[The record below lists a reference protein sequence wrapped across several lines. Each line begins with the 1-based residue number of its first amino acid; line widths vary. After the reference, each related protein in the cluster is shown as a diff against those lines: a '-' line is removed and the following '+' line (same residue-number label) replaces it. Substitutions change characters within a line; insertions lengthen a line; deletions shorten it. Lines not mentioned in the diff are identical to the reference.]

1 VNARRILLIESLEAA
16 GAAARDA
23 HARARALLAAG
34 YEARCAIVEPAGAR
48 ALHVAPVRKDTLVV
62 QAGARGQAILREWV
76 AGSAADAVLVAS
88 AVPGGG
94 GVGCWLARGSEPRAW
109 WWPTG
114 VSARAGDTDAAAAD
128 ADGDPMGSL
137 RRAGPLPVLPGA
149 GHAAGAAEPWP
160 HACAG
165 LEASV
170 LVEGRLSRT
179 PLPLWD
185 GDYLLVPAAL
195 GGAAGT
201 AAIEAFAAL
210 CEAHDG
216 LDLVVLA
223 DPQPAFE
230 RLARARGIGFRVH
243 FAGPAPRDAE
253 LAWLGAATAALI
265 AGDAPLS
272 GGLVLRA
279 LARGCALLAAPGAA
293 TAAPLE
299 SWLAA
304 RGLDIGAAR
313 DSLTGRLER
322 AFSRDS
328 AWRERARAAT
338 ERHGIEAAAGRLAFA
353 LDAALARRRA
363 A

>member
-23 HARARALLAAG
+23 QARARALRAAG
-34 YEARCAIVEPAGAR
+34 YDARCAVVEPAAVQ
-48 ALHVAPVRKDTLVV
+48 ALHVTQVPEDTLAVR
-62 QAGARGQAILREWV
+62 ASGSGRAALRDWV
-76 AGSAADAVLVAS
+76 ADSAADAVLVAS
-88 AVPGGG
+88 AVHGGG
-94 GVGCWLARGSEPRAW
+94 GVGRWLQAGSGPRAW

-114 VSARAGDTDAAAAD
+114 VGARADEPGAAPAD
-128 ADGDPMGSL
+128 ARGNSIGSL

-149 GHAAGAAEPWP
+149 GAAIAGEPWP

-170 LVEGRLSRT
+170 LVEAQLSRT
-179 PLPLWD
+179 RLPLWD

-195 GGAAGT
+195 AGT
-201 AAIEAFAAL
+201 AGAAAIEAFAAL

-230 RLARARGIGFRVH
+230 RLARARGVGFRVH

-253 LAWLGAATAALI
+253 LAWLGGATAALI

-279 LARGCALLAAPGAA
+279 LARGCALIAAPGAA

-304 RGLDIGAAR
+304 RGLGIGPAR
-313 DSLTGRLER
+313 DPLPQRLER
-322 AFSRDS
+322 ARSRDA

-338 ERHGIEAAAGRLAFA
+338 ARHGLDAAAGRLAMA
-353 LDAALARRRA
+353 LEAALAGRRA